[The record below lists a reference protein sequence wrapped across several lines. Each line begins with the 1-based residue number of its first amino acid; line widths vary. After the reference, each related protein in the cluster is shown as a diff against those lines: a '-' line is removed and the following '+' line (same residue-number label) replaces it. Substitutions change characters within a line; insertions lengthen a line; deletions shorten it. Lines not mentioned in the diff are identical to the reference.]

1 MTRLTESTVA
11 LCGILCC
18 FLGAYGA
25 APTFQELMD
34 PAVFPDPQRG
44 MAVVSAEIQDQA
56 LRVVTTGAEL
66 SADASGAAVFR
77 QRIGHPRPVL
87 SLAFEGGLGGAPRLT
102 HRGPAFAFA
111 CFGEGAVN
119 LRANGDSLFMF
130 HVHAPV
136 TVTVVR
142 AIDVGFHASHRC
154 NHLVLDEWG
163 GFGLYCSE
171 ENLAE
176 AFDPF
181 GPVTAR
187 YDLPAGSVLWVG
199 VCPPK
204 PYDWDRSLT
213 DHVVWHWSNQ
223 LGYPPD
229 DQLVAWSTEG
239 NIVLL
244 QSEIMLWKDWNL
256 AFEPRL
262 GEPEFARVRRTMH
275 DHDVRFI
282 VYTSPAYFFTGTPF
296 EQYAF
301 NTFEDFK
308 SWPPG
313 RGLGDNIDAFMAETA
328 KVMRQYKPDGLYFDG
343 QYFSNPAALYALA
356 RRTRA
361 LLGEDGVLEWHSTTA
376 LGSGRCYLPHADAYV
391 DFILRGEGRDSVYA
405 DFDYLRYFVSCYNS
419 SNSIGV
425 ICNNGPR
432 PTADLV
438 ERLLEANC
446 RMHTIASWLN
456 DRASMDVVHGAYKAR
471 LTPELRAQVERGV
484 DQRQGRVAERAEKL
498 AAEQRALAAPPAW
511 EAPLLAEAF
520 DAVPEWQPQ
529 VSPANED
536 PFATRTG
543 ALAVTGHAHTYA
555 YLTRPVSGPARGLV
569 VKLRQGTD
577 GGMSWGP
584 AACLRWKSGAL
595 LRIGLRNDGL
605 IQSDVAGQQRLSKG
619 QDHDPTQW
627 KWLRA
632 RWLDRSGVI
641 ECSDDGVS
649 YRRLRTFDHG
659 AVSMGDLEGLSV
671 GKVPYNGEPKDHAVP
686 GESGT
691 CFIDEVAVY

>member
-1 MTRLTESTVA
+1 MSGVSEGGVV
-11 LCGILCC
+11 LCVILS
-18 FLGAYGA
+18 LSIGAYGA

-44 MAVVSAEIQDQA
+44 MAVERAEIRDQA
-56 LRVVTTGAEL
+56 FRVVTTGAQATVE
-66 SADASGAAVFR
+66 ASGAAVFR
-77 QRIGHPRPVL
+77 QRIGRARPVV
-87 SLAFEGGLGGAPRLT
+87 SLFFEGGLKGAPELT
-102 HRGPAFAFA
+102 HRGPGFAFA
-111 CFGEGAVN
+111 RFGEAGVD
-119 LRANGDSLFMF
+119 LRVNGDSLFMF
-130 HVHAPV
+130 HARAPV
-136 TVTVVR
+136 TVTVRR
-142 AIDVGFHASHRC
+142 AIDVGFHASYRC

-171 ENLAE
+171 ENLDD

-229 DQLVAWSTEG
+229 DQLIAWSKEG

-262 GEPEFARVRRTMH
+262 GEAEFARVRRTMH
-275 DHDVRFI
+275 DHGLRFI
-282 VYTSPAYFFTGTPF
+282 VYTSPAYFFKGTPF
-296 EQYAF
+296 EQHAF
-301 NTFEDFK
+301 NTFENFK
-308 SWPPG
+308 SWPPA
-313 RGLGDNIDAFMAETA
+313 RGIGDNIDLFMAEIA

-343 QYFSNPAALYALA
+343 QYFSNPAGLYALA
-356 RRTRA
+356 RRTRE

-391 DFILRGEGRDSVYA
+391 DFLLRGEGRDTVYA

-425 ICNNGPR
+425 ICNNGPP

-456 DRASMDVVHGAYKAR
+456 DPAAMHVVHDAYKAR
-471 LTPELRAQVERGV
+471 LTPELRADVERGV
-484 DQRQGRVAERAEKL
+484 DQRQGRVAEHAQKL
-498 AAEQRALAAPPAW
+498 AAEQRALEAPPAW
-511 EAPLLAEAF
+511 ETPLLAEAF

-529 VSPANED
+529 VSPANER
-536 PFATRTG
+536 PFAAESG

-555 YLTRPVSGPARGLV
+555 YLTRPITGPARGLV
-569 VKLRQGTD
+569 VKLRQGAD

-584 AACLRWKSGAL
+584 GACLRWKSGAV
-595 LRIGLRNDGL
+595 LRIGLRSDGF
-605 IQSDVAGQQRLSKG
+605 IQSDVAGQQRLSNG
-619 QDHDPTQW
+619 QDHDPKQW

-632 RWLDRSGVI
+632 RWLDHSGVI
-641 ECSDDGVS
+641 ECSDDGAG
-649 YRRLRTFDHG
+649 YRRLWTFDHG
-659 AVSMGDLEGLSV
+659 GAQMGDLEGLSV

-686 GESGT
+686 GELGT